1 MNISKF
7 ILSISLVFLTQMAK
21 AQNWDAQHEKIL
33 AEYNLSKTDHRGLLF
48 VSKENDSHEVFT
60 NLSDAIEYYL
70 GDKDR
75 LTDIIKV
82 YVQKY
87 PQEHLVEGTTLGVFE
102 VVELKIALESKK

>member
-1 MNISKF
+1 MKVLLIVLFLFGISN
-7 ILSISLVFLTQMAK
+7 LSFC
-21 AQNWDAQHEKIL
+21 QNWDAQHEKIL

-48 VSKENDSHEVFT
+48 VSKENDSHEIFN

-87 PQEHLVEGTTLGVFE
+87 PEEHLVEGTTLGVFE